1 MLVSVLSFL
10 LTYVL
15 PISFS
20 HPVFLLSF
28 LPLSLMILFVAFMFS
43 KSDLRTSLNALSF
56 SFLGLFYCGIL
67 ICFIYLIF
75 HFNADN
81 GRYFIFLLLLGTFLG
96 DTGAY
101 AFGRLFGKRKLYPK
115 LSPGKTWAGAFGGFA
130 MTFFSVIA
138 IKFLFMPSISL
149 LDTFLLSFLLSISCQ
164 IGDLAESF
172 VKRGF
177 NVKDSGNIIPGH
189 GGMLDR
195 IDALMFGAPVVFLFS
210 FLR

>member
-1 MLVSVLSFL
+1 M
-10 LTYVL
+10 
-15 PISFS
+15 
-20 HPVFLLSF
+20 
-28 LPLSLMILFVAFMFS
+28 
-43 KSDLRTSLNALSF
+43 
-56 SFLGLFYCGIL
+56 

-96 DTGAY
+96 DTGAF

-138 IKFLFMPSISL
+138 VKFLFMPSISL
-149 LDTFLLSFLLSISCQ
+149 LDAFLLSFLLSISCQ